1 MKPTAQKTVLAG
13 TALLLTLTA
22 VSQASTDG
30 FYVKLDSGVNFIS
43 STKIKTGKFTSIALK
58 NQGAKGDQAKF
69 EAGSVTGGV
78 VGYKMGQ
85 VGFEAEF
92 NYSEN
97 QVKSAFGSSKNLS
110 GENLGRFNQKSILAN
125 VVYTPDLDGPIAVS
139 VGAGV
144 GVVFADSNLREGSYT
159 YNTLVPDP
167 AANDYFGNVFVA
179 PAEADQVKIKGIK
192 KSDVAFAAQ
201 IKTDVSF
208 RLAENFTFDVAYKL
222 RYVGSQD
229 LYKNDIEYISDNTTP
244 GPAVYSSEKYKLSS
258 QINQMV
264 TGGFTYKF

>member
-1 MKPTAQKTVLAG
+1 MKSTTPKTILAG
-13 TALLLTLTA
+13 AALLLTLTA

-30 FYVKLDSGVNFIS
+30 LYVKLDSGVNFIS
-43 STKIKTGKFTSIALK
+43 STKIKTGQFTSIALK
-58 NQGAKGDQAKF
+58 NQGANGDQAKF
-69 EAGSVTGGV
+69 EAGSVSGGV

-125 VVYTPDLDGPIAVS
+125 VVYSPDLDGPIAVS

-144 GVVFADSNLREGSYT
+144 GVVFSNSNLREGSYT
-159 YNTLVPDP
+159 YNTVPGGP
-167 AANDYFGNVFVA
+167 NDYFGNAFVA
-179 PAEADQVKIKGIK
+179 PVDADQVKIKGSK

>member
-1 MKPTAQKTVLAG
+1 MKPPAPKTVLLG
-13 TALLLTLTA
+13 TALLFTLTA

-43 STKIKTGKFTSIALK
+43 STKIKTGQFTSIALK

-69 EAGSVTGGV
+69 EAGPVSGGV

-125 VVYTPDLDGPIAVS
+125 VVYTPDFDGPIAVS

-159 YNTLVPDP
+159 YDLNGVDP
-167 AANDYFGNVFVA
+167 IVDPVN
-179 PAEADQVKIKGIK
+179 IKGSK

-208 RLAENFTFDVAYKL
+208 RLAANFTFDVAYKL

-229 LYKNDIEYISDNTTP
+229 VYKVDVDVTDNTNTLP
-244 GPAVYSSEKYKLSS
+244 TFYSSEKYKLSS